1 MISSL
6 HTGVTGLNQLQR
18 KLELIG
24 NNVANINTLG
34 YKADRMDFADTFS
47 RSLNGTGASSTSQ
60 VGTGVGMSGVRKLFT
75 QGSIVS
81 DQSPTDLAI
90 AGEGFFVVRDPVS
103 NETFATR
110 AGNFKEDGGYLVT
123 DAGMRVQGYSDSTLK
138 TVGDIKIDKT
148 GMPAT
153 SDPNAE
159 IQKWSFGSDGKLSM
173 ALTDGSQFVRGQV
186 LLQQFKD
193 PTALRKEGGNLFSGL
208 DKAGKLDWSA
218 NPGLPNQNGMGA
230 IKANSLE
237 MSNVDLATE
246 FTNLITVQ
254 RGHQANARIITTSDD
269 ILQELV
275 NLKR

>member
-6 HTGVTGLNQLQR
+6 QTGVTGLNQFQR
-18 KLELIG
+18 KLEVIG
-24 NNVANINTLG
+24 NNIANVNTLG
-34 YKADRMDFADTFS
+34 YKTGRTDFADTFS

-60 VGTGVGMSGVRKLFT
+60 VGTGVGLSGVRTLFS
-75 QGSIVS
+75 QGTTVS
-81 DQSPTDLAI
+81 NQSPTDLSI
-90 AGEGFFVVRDPVS
+90 QGEGYFVVRDPVT
-103 NETFATR
+103 NQTFATR
-110 AGNFKEDGGYLVT
+110 AGNFHEDGGYLVT
-123 DAGMRVQGYSDSTLK
+123 EAGMRVQGYSDSTLK
-138 TVGDIKIDKT
+138 TVGDVKIDKT

-159 IQKWSFGSDGKLSM
+159 VQKWSFGLDGKLTMS
-173 ALTDGSQFVRGQV
+173 LTDGSQFVRGQV

-193 PTALRKEGGNLFSGL
+193 PLALRKEGGNLYSGL

-218 NPGLPNQNGMGA
+218 SPGLPNQKGMGA
-230 IKANSLE
+230 IQANSLE

-246 FTNLITVQ
+246 FTDMITAQ
-254 RGHQANARIITTSDD
+254 RGYQANARTITTSDD

>member
-1 MISSL
+1 MTQFQS
-6 HTGVTGLNQLQR
+6 
-18 KLELIG
+18 KLEVIG
-24 NNVANINTLG
+24 NNLANINTLG
-34 YKADRMDFADTFS
+34 YKAERMDFADTFS

-60 VGTGVGMSGVRKLFT
+60 VGTGVGMSGVRKLFS
-75 QGSIVS
+75 QGSTVYN
-81 DQSPTDLAI
+81 QSSTDLAI
-90 AGEGFFVVRDPVS
+90 QGEGFFVVRDPVS
-103 NETFATR
+103 NQTFATR
-110 AGNFKEDGGYLVT
+110 AGNFKEDDGYLVT
-123 DAGMRVQGYSDSTLK
+123 NTGMRVQGYSDSTLK

-159 IQKWSFGSDGKLSM
+159 IQSWSFGLDGKLSM
-173 ALTDGSQFVRGQV
+173 TLTDDTQFVRGQV

-218 NPGLPNQNGMGA
+218 NPGLPNQKGMGA
-230 IKANSLE
+230 IQAHALE
-237 MSNVDLATE
+237 MSNVDLANE
-246 FTNLITVQ
+246 FTDLISTQ
-254 RGHQANARIITTSDD
+254 RAYQANARTVTTSDD